1 MSPRVGMSMDS
12 GTVAGNR
19 KVFRRNQTALNGG
32 KNSNGIKE
40 LLKGS
45 LEIKMNNFSVK
56 QAVYKNLRNFRLYF
70 LSFLPFSFWFCRSF
84 SIPRRRKKFFAAVEI
99 RFRSFPKPVH
109 EIIVRAKRR

>member
-1 MSPRVGMSMDS
+1 MSMDS

-45 LEIKMNNFSVK
+45 LET
-56 QAVYKNLRNFRLYF
+56 
-70 LSFLPFSFWFCRSF
+70 
-84 SIPRRRKKFFAAVEI
+84 KKFFLYYSK
-99 RFRSFPKPVH
+99 F
-109 EIIVRAKRR
+109 VRIKGIYSYCGSPIFFMESR

>member
-40 LLKGS
+40 MLKGS

-70 LSFLPFSFWFCRSF
+70 LAFQRVREGGVSPIEMS
-84 SIPRRRKKFFAAVEI
+84 RKNRIKKLTI
-99 RFRSFPKPVH
+99 H
-109 EIIVRAKRR
+109 EKCQ

>member
-45 LEIKMNNFSVK
+45 LET
-56 QAVYKNLRNFRLYF
+56 
-70 LSFLPFSFWFCRSF
+70 
-84 SIPRRRKKFFAAVEI
+84 KKVTSTKRAEI
-99 RFRSFPKPVH
+99 RVLWSFRDRSANNWEDCGSAKHGTIRRHHSWGLLTPTSLKKVRCF
-109 EIIVRAKRR
+109 IIL

>member
-1 MSPRVGMSMDS
+1 MSPRGGMSMDS

-40 LLKGS
+40 MLKGS

-70 LSFLPFSFWFCRSF
+70 LSFPKSKRGWSKSHRNAQKKQDKETHNSREM
-84 SIPRRRKKFFAAVEI
+84 SIVF
-99 RFRSFPKPVH
+99 
-109 EIIVRAKRR
+109 